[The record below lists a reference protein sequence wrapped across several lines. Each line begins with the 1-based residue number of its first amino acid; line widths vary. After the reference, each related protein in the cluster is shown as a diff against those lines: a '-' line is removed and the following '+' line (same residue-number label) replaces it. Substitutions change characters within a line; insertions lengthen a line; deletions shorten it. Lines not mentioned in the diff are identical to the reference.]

1 MPAPAQV
8 AAVAEDLIVARADL
22 SDVRLAAV
30 RERLAQIPP
39 TEQRETGI
47 VQALLAA
54 AQDQLI
60 VREMAVLH
68 ETPQPGETA
77 AQAADRF
84 LAGVWRADP
93 NCAVDLRDV
102 KWAYLRDLGKY
113 KHPTSFTVW
122 DAQFQ
127 CCPDVEQCPLMQDEA
142 CRKQVRPQ
150 AEALAQSLRKGFA
163 ALPPI
168 GLAAQATDVALES
181 TPLKLR
187 HIPAFEEAVA
197 ATREA
202 RLKLRR
208 YTYFKQGEKGFEGA
222 KFQPGEPRIEAVV
235 DKARLGDVLGP
246 IDTAWGIDVVLLVAR
261 EPARSGLLDPA
272 VAAEVRGKACAE
284 QAQLARVD
292 YRQRLLAGSRL
303 EWRKDAIARAFGRE
317 VLARLPPDA
326 TAREAPSMPAGL

>member
-1 MPAPAQV
+1 M
-8 AAVAEDLIVARADL
+8 
-22 SDVRLAAV
+22 

-47 VQALLAA
+47 AQALVVA

-68 ETPQPGETA
+68 ETPKPGETA

-93 NCAVDLRDV
+93 GCAVDLRDV
-102 KWAYLRDLGKY
+102 KWAYLREMGKY
-113 KHPTSFTVW
+113 KHPSSFTVW

-127 CCPDVEQCPLMQDEA
+127 CCPDAEQCPLLQDEA
-142 CRKQVRPQ
+142 CRKQVRPL
-150 AEALAQSLRKGFA
+150 AEALAQQVRKHFA
-163 ALPPI
+163 GLPSI
-168 GLAAQATDVALES
+168 GLAVDATDVALES
-181 TPLKLR
+181 TPLKSR
-187 HIPAFEEAVA
+187 HMPAFEEAVA
-197 ATREA
+197 GQAAREP

-208 YTYFKQGEKGFEGA
+208 YTYFKQGEKGFEGG

-261 EPARSGLLDPA
+261 EPARTGMLDA
-272 VAAEVRGKACAE
+272 RVVAEVRGKACAD
-284 QAQLARVD
+284 QAQLARID
-292 YRQRLLAGSRL
+292 YRQRLLAAARL
-303 EWRKDAIARAFGRE
+303 EWRRAAIAQVFGKE
-317 VLARLPPDA
+317 VLARLPADA
-326 TAREAPSMPAGL
+326 TARVAPSMPSGL